1 MTLIRATP
9 KSDTEAGW
17 RPRAK
22 VYLVIRLLGGRS
34 GGAERLFCEMANMLA
49 EENYDVTCVYC
60 DSSKE
65 PPFYPIS
72 HRVTRLNLWGKT
84 PRKGVV
90 YRALDGV
97 AKGYKQSRALAPAD
111 WLARNLYFV
120 RRLHVALS
128 HGQPDV
134 VISFLPPANTPALL
148 AGMTSG
154 APVIP
159 TNHNV
164 PEEDYRSDKRWDQ
177 NPVDRMLR
185 FWTLNSAERVHVL
198 FPTFAEWFPKRIQ
211 DKVVVVTNYVSPEFD
226 NVDESEARRRKEVV
240 AVGRLAP
247 VKNYMALVEAW
258 GTLAKKHPDWSVRIF
273 GEGPQRA
280 ALAARIRELGIGG
293 SVHLMGHTR
302 EIKDAYLSAEILCHP
317 AIHEG
322 FGLTVAEALASGLPV
337 VAFSDCAGVNEF
349 VHDGVN
355 GLMVNRAEGTKG
367 LADAL
372 DRLITDTSLRTKIR
386 GASRESVAAFSQ
398 RAFRDRWTT
407 IIDEVAA
414 KVQS

>member
-1 MTLIRATP
+1 MTLIRATTKP
-9 KSDTEAGW
+9 DAEASW

-49 EENYDVTCVYC
+49 DENYDVTCIYC

-65 PPFYPIS
+65 PPFYPLS

-84 PRKGVV
+84 PRQGLL

-97 AKGYKQSRALAPAD
+97 AKGYPKSKAYAPAD

-120 RRLHVALS
+120 RRLHVTLT
-128 HGQPDV
+128 HGKPDV

-148 AGMTSG
+148 AGVTSG

-164 PEEDYRSDKRWDQ
+164 PEEDYRSELRWDQ

-185 FWTLNSAERVHVL
+185 FWALNSAERVHVL
-198 FPTFAEWFPKRIQ
+198 FPTFAEWFPKHIR
-211 DKVVVVTNYVSPEFD
+211 DKIVVVTNYVSPEFD
-226 NVDESEARRRKEVV
+226 QVNDAPVPRRKEVV

-258 GTLAKKHPDWSVRIF
+258 AKVAKKHPDWSVRIF

-280 ALAARIRELGIGG
+280 ALAARIRELGVER

-302 EIKDAYLSAEILCHP
+302 EIKDAYLAAEILCHP

-322 FGLTVAEALASGLPV
+322 FGLTVAEALACGLPV

-349 VHDGVN
+349 VRDGEN
-355 GLMVNRAEGTKG
+355 GLMVDRAEGADG
-367 LADAL
+367 LAKAL
-372 DRLITDTSLRTKIR
+372 DRLISDSSLRAKIR
-386 GASRESVAAFSQ
+386 AACRPSVDAFSQ

-407 IIDEVAA
+407 VIDEVAA
-414 KVQS
+414 KVHS